1 VRGKARPGGKAS
13 KNGKGGRGKGRI
25 DPNSM
30 TLDGRRVVKRRRDD
44 DMAPAKPVHTPV
56 IIHRRSKLKLIP
68 EGGEGGGES

>member
-1 VRGKARPGGKAS
+1 
-13 KNGKGGRGKGRI
+13 
-25 DPNSM
+25 M